1 MALLFDKGLW
11 IILNNQDRIFGK
23 MLFKCVIDIQLQYDG
38 VKTDIWTADRSRTRT
53 TTIDKQHHRGKGC
66 FFLFLAA
73 DCPFNFIITLCCCT
87 LTFQP
92 HDFLSVGVTNLK
104 RLCVN
109 ATAGRRLSAVVGCLR
124 WSAALEFW
132 FSRFSSLWT
141 FYFMFQLCHAILS
154 KTYMPWRAEFSKAF
168 STENSRCYETMK
180 LWNFGTVTVIQP
192 DTDAAAPLQSS
203 CQLSAEPSTVSCW
216 PADCKHRLE
225 NGDLGCFKQCAD
237 FPLKWEVVF
246 F

>member
-11 IILNNQDRIFGK
+11 IILNNQDRILERCCSDVSLTSSCST
-23 MLFKCVIDIQLQYDG
+23 MEWRQTSEQLIAPELAPQQSINSTTEEK
-38 VKTDIWTADRSRTRT
+38 VVLCIW
-53 TTIDKQHHRGKGC
+53 
-66 FFLFLAA
+66 LA

-124 WSAALEFW
+124 WSAALQFW

-180 LWNFGTVTVIQP
+180 LWNFRYCDCDSTRYWRCC
-192 DTDAAAPLQSS
+192 SS
-203 CQLSAEPSTVSCW
+203 TELLSAVCRAQHCQLLAC
-216 PADCKHRLE
+216 RL
-225 NGDLGCFKQCAD
+225 
-237 FPLKWEVVF
+237 
-246 F
+246 

>member
-11 IILNNQDRIFGK
+11 IILNNQDRILERCCSDVSLTSSCST
-23 MLFKCVIDIQLQYDG
+23 MEWRQTSEQLIAPELAPQQSINSTTEEK
-38 VKTDIWTADRSRTRT
+38 VVLCIW
-53 TTIDKQHHRGKGC
+53 
-66 FFLFLAA
+66 LA

-124 WSAALEFW
+124 WSAALQFW

-180 LWNFGTVTVIQP
+180 LWNFRYCDCDSTRYWRCR
-192 DTDAAAPLQSS
+192 SS
-203 CQLSAEPSTVSCW
+203 TELLSAVCRAQHCQLLAC
-216 PADCKHRLE
+216 RL
-225 NGDLGCFKQCAD
+225 
-237 FPLKWEVVF
+237 
-246 F
+246 

>member
-11 IILNNQDRIFGK
+11 IILNNQDRILERCCSDVSLTSSCST
-23 MLFKCVIDIQLQYDG
+23 MEWRQTSEQLIAPELAPQQSINSTTEEK
-38 VKTDIWTADRSRTRT
+38 VVLCIW
-53 TTIDKQHHRGKGC
+53 
-66 FFLFLAA
+66 LA

-141 FYFMFQLCHAILS
+141 FDFMFQLCHAILS

-168 STENSRCYETMK
+168 SSENSRCYETMK
-180 LWNFGTVTVIQP
+180 LWNFRYCDCDSTRYWRCC
-192 DTDAAAPLQSS
+192 SS
-203 CQLSAEPSTVSCW
+203 TELLSAVCRAQHCQLLAC
-216 PADCKHRLE
+216 RL
-225 NGDLGCFKQCAD
+225 
-237 FPLKWEVVF
+237 
-246 F
+246 

>member
-11 IILNNQDRIFGK
+11 IILNNQDRILERCCSDVSLTSSCST
-23 MLFKCVIDIQLQYDG
+23 MEWRQTSEQLIAPELAPQQSINSTTEEK
-38 VKTDIWTADRSRTRT
+38 VVLCIW
-53 TTIDKQHHRGKGC
+53 
-66 FFLFLAA
+66 LA

-124 WSAALEFW
+124 WSAALQFW

-141 FYFMFQLCHAILS
+141 FCFMFQLCHAILS
-154 KTYMPWRAEFSKAF
+154 KTYMPLRAEFSKAF
-168 STENSRCYETMK
+168 SSENSRCYETMK
-180 LWNFGTVTVIQP
+180 LWNFRYCDCDSTRYWRCC
-192 DTDAAAPLQSS
+192 SS
-203 CQLSAEPSTVSCW
+203 TELLSAVCRAQHCQLLAC
-216 PADCKHRLE
+216 RL
-225 NGDLGCFKQCAD
+225 
-237 FPLKWEVVF
+237 
-246 F
+246 

>member
-66 FFLFLAA
+66 FFCIWLA

>member
-11 IILNNQDRIFGK
+11 IILNNQDRILERCCSDVSLTSSCST
-23 MLFKCVIDIQLQYDG
+23 MEWRQTSEQLIAPELAPQQSINSTTEEK
-38 VKTDIWTADRSRTRT
+38 VVLCIW
-53 TTIDKQHHRGKGC
+53 
-66 FFLFLAA
+66 LA

-141 FYFMFQLCHAILS
+141 FDFMFQLCHAILS

-168 STENSRCYETMK
+168 SSENSRCYETMK
-180 LWNFGTVTVIQP
+180 LWNYETSVLWLWFNPILTLLLLYR
-192 DTDAAAPLQSS
+192 APVSCLQSPA
-203 CQLSAEPSTVSCW
+203 LSAVGLQTVNTAW
-216 PADCKHRLE
+216 RTETL
-225 NGDLGCFKQCAD
+225 
-237 FPLKWEVVF
+237 VVLNNVQTF
-246 F
+246 R

>member
-11 IILNNQDRIFGK
+11 IILNNQDRILERCCSDVSLTSSCST
-23 MLFKCVIDIQLQYDG
+23 MEWRQTSEQLIAPELAPQQSINSTTEEK
-38 VKTDIWTADRSRTRT
+38 VVLCIW
-53 TTIDKQHHRGKGC
+53 
-66 FFLFLAA
+66 LA

-124 WSAALEFW
+124 WSAALQFW

-154 KTYMPWRAEFSKAF
+154 KTYMPLRAEFSKAF
-168 STENSRCYETMK
+168 SSENSRCYETMK
-180 LWNFGTVTVIQP
+180 LWNFRYCDCDSTRYWRCC
-192 DTDAAAPLQSS
+192 SS
-203 CQLSAEPSTVSCW
+203 TELLSAVCRAQHCQLLAC
-216 PADCKHRLE
+216 RL
-225 NGDLGCFKQCAD
+225 
-237 FPLKWEVVF
+237 
-246 F
+246 